1 MASTCSVY
9 KSNQLL
15 GTGSVAAGSTSLTSY
30 SGTAPTNGRNVVVA
44 ITQAGTHVGR
54 SFLTRIA
61 SGSGTATLVLNDA
74 CPFVGA

>member
-15 GTGSVAAGSTSLTSY
+15 GTGSVADGTTSISSY
-30 SGTAPTNGRNVVVA
+30 SGTAPENGRNVVVA

-54 SFLTRIA
+54 SFLTRIQ
-61 SGSGTATLVLNDA
+61 SGSGTATLVMKDA
-74 CPFVGA
+74 TPFAGA